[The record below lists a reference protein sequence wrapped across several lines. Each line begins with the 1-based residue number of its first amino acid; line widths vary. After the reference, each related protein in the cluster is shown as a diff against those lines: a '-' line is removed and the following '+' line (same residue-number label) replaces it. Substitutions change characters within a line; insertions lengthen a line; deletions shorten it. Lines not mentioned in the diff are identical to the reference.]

1 MNEKAK
7 ELDEIEEVEQTDIES
22 DINDVINRLEAE
34 TEDSDDGLQE
44 ESTEVQA
51 EAETSEETPVK
62 PEEEQPPEA
71 EPEPQPSSETP
82 RYSAPV
88 DWPKDLEYGE
98 LPEKAQEYI
107 HQREVQ
113 VNQMLQSTAQERRT
127 AQQFQLRP
135 GRFAGWLFT
144 VARNRCLQHE
154 RRTAQQFQ
162 QVVEPFRGLMAAEG
176 VQDPLA
182 AVQGLMNT
190 TAQLAMGAPEQKAR
204 KIADL
209 IQHYGVDLEVLDK
222 TLAGQVPENPEQ
234 ARFEQMLNQR
244 LGGIEQRFNQI
255 ESQREMAR
263 QQSAGQAIQQFA
275 QDPAHEFFPQ
285 VRTIMADFLDIATKR
300 GQEMSLDEAYQR
312 ACMAHDEVSKTIAQ
326 RNMQQNKPAV
336 DQKKRAASSVKT
348 GQPTKPEAPQMDDM
362 DLRQMLENQMP
373 GGDSRI

>member
-113 VNQMLQSTAQERRT
+113 VNQMLQSTAQ
-127 AQQFQLRP
+127 
-135 GRFAGWLFT
+135 
-144 VARNRCLQHE
+144 E